1 MAEIK
6 RYKPSETLVRPIG
19 VVKPQGLT
27 AQAMGALANAAGQA
41 SDMFYKQAVKDETQ
55 KGQLAGAAMVM
66 RDAETGK
73 LKPYSFDAA
82 DMSSVAA
89 AEAENVYRERYAKQ
103 LTLDTQAHLQELA
116 NNNKEDPVTFA
127 TQANAYIEGL
137 IESEDPQFK
146 GVVADIGQ
154 NYTQQFGLQIMNNA
168 FKASQTKATENNK
181 LLISSSIRDL
191 ENLVTVG
198 SMTDSMIQD
207 ARSVITTEINNAMA
221 ADPSGFTSGTA
232 RDMLANLD
240 TAVAVGNVRRMAAEI
255 GGEPY
260 EAEILNR
267 MSQALSIGQIAEDTP
282 EAIKSVMNEI
292 GFTNEM
298 ISSSDGPAQ
307 RAAARILSQL
317 QGQTR
322 EQQIAENNMA
332 LVQNIEAAIG
342 DGVTVSSKSADIIMT
357 NRGIQ
362 DSVGFLAN
370 FPRLMKEDDT
380 FRALMLGNSELPT
393 VVTSMFNDIASF
405 NTVMAS
411 AENPQAA
418 YVQMVSIYDSVTQEG
433 DYFQPRGMT
442 EKSIALRSHLR
453 VMENL
458 HGSKNMARYVNE
470 LITKPAT
477 DATLQ
482 ANLGSKY
489 KNVGEFVSS
498 MSPTG
503 GEAEFLTTYATELLK
518 VMPAEQAEN
527 VLDDIRATM
536 FVESNLFPPG
546 TGKTAFAPR
555 HRYHMPT
562 FNEQAAIEISKL
574 PPIAGVKYELGKN
587 VFLKASNN
595 SAMSSDYFLVDE
607 NGFPIDA
614 GMNEPIIKHRVV
626 HAAQQKVQ
634 ASHLATLREE
644 AGAFAA
650 AAERKRLR
658 QEAAK
663 QAEADMAKLVR
674 KERFGDDGTRKASKL
689 PSSGGVRSYR
699 PRKDDE

>member
-6 RYKPSETLVRPIG
+6 RYKPSETLARPIG
-19 VVKPQGLT
+19 VVRPQGLT
-27 AQAMGALANAAGQA
+27 AQAMGALANAAGQV

-55 KGQLAGAAMVM
+55 KGQLAGAAMIM

-73 LKPYSFDAA
+73 LKPYNFDAA

-89 AEAENVYRERYAKQ
+89 NEAENVYRERYAKQ
-103 LTLDTQAHLQELA
+103 LTLDTQAHLQQLA
-116 NNNKEDPVTFA
+116 NNNKEDPVTFT
-127 TQANAYIEGL
+127 TQARAYIDGL
-137 IESEDPQFK
+137 LENEDPQFR
-146 GVVADIGQ
+146 GVVSDIGE

-168 FKASQTKATENNK
+168 FKVQQTKATENNK

-191 ENLVTVG
+191 ESLVTAG
-198 SMTDSMIQD
+198 SMTESMIQ
-207 ARSVITTEINNAMA
+207 RTKNVITAEINAAMA

-232 RDMLANLD
+232 RDMRANLD
-240 TAVAVGNVRRMAAEI
+240 TAIAVGNVRRMAAEI

-267 MSQALSIGQIAEDTP
+267 MSQAMDIGRIAEDTP
-282 EAIKSVMNEI
+282 EAIKSVMDEI

-298 ISSSDGPAQ
+298 ISASDGPAQ
-307 RAAARILSQL
+307 RAAARILSGL
-317 QGQTR
+317 QGKTR

-332 LVQNIEAAIG
+332 LVQNIESAIG
-342 DGVTVSSKSADIIMT
+342 DGVTVGQKSADIIMT

-370 FPRLMKEDDT
+370 FSRLIKEDDS
-380 FRALMLGNSELPT
+380 FRALMLGNSELPS
-393 VVTSMFNDIASF
+393 VVTSMFNDISSF

-418 YVQMVSIYDSVTQEG
+418 YVQMVSIFDSLTQEG
-433 DYFQPRGMT
+433 DYFQPRGMS
-442 EKSIALRSHLR
+442 EKAIALRSHLR

-482 ANLGSKY
+482 ANLGSKF
-489 KNVGEFVSS
+489 KNVGEFVAS
-498 MSPTG
+498 MEPSG

-518 VMPAEQAEN
+518 TMPSDQAEA
-527 VLDDIRATM
+527 VLEDIRSTM

-546 TGKTAFAPR
+546 TGKTAYAPR

-562 FNEQAAIEISKL
+562 FMEQAAIEISKL
-574 PPIAGVKYELGKN
+574 PPVAGVEYELGKN
-587 VFLKASNN
+587 VFLKESNN

-614 GMNEPIIKHRVV
+614 GMNEAIIKHRVV
-626 HAAQQKVQ
+626 HKATQKLQ
-634 ASHLATLREE
+634 AGHLAKLREE

-663 QAEADMAKLVR
+663 QAEADIAKLVR
-674 KERFGDDGTRKASKL
+674 KERFGDDGTRKASGL
-689 PSSGGVRSYR
+689 PSSGGVRSFR